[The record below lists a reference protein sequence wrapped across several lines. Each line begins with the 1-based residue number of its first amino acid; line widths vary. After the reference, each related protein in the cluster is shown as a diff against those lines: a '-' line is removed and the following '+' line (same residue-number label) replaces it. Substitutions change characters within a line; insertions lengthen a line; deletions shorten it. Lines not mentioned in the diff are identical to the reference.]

1 MELTS
6 TTDLQAAIVAAMH
19 ALTPTFEH
27 ERSEGWKYT
36 PSDRERGRPM
46 LTGDALRSFDL
57 AWGPALPTSLWHGNG
72 AAYGVDLRIT
82 TSYRGVPPE
91 LLDHMIIRD
100 AVDLNRMFSQLP
112 EPTTPGLSHVE
123 ARGLGDIDV
132 DDQANA
138 VVSHLFR
145 VHWAQDID

>member
-36 PSDRERGRPM
+36 PSDRERGRP
-46 LTGDALRSFDL
+46 LLAGDALRSFDL
-57 AWGPALPTSLWHGNG
+57 AWGPALPTFLWYGNG
-72 AAYGVDLRIT
+72 EAYASDLRIT

-91 LLDHMIIRD
+91 LLEHTIARD
-100 AVDLNRMFSQLP
+100 AIDLRRMFAQLP
-112 EPTTPGLSHVE
+112 EPTTPGLPHVE